1 MTELFALNVRNI
13 DVTEELLDK
22 VSARRREYISRVK
35 NPNAKKL
42 CLGAGLLV
50 AKLIGQDEKTDDK
63 GKPFVFGKNE
73 FSISHSEDIVLI
85 AVSDKKVG
93 ADIEFMDK
101 KDVLKLAKRFMTGS
115 EYRII
120 LASEHPQKEFY
131 AIWTKKES
139 FVKMQGTG
147 FDKDPSKIDVL
158 YRTDCKFFT
167 CEYHQYMISVCFNDD
182 IEEKITFFEAG
193 ELF

>member
-22 VSARRREYISRVK
+22 VNARRREYISRVK

-50 AKLIGQDEKTDDK
+50 AKLIGPDEKTDDK

-101 KDVLKLAKRFMTGS
+101 KDVLKLAKRFMTES

-158 YRTDCKFFT
+158 NRTDCKFFT